1 MKHQCLLPILDHL
14 VPGGVPTLPGHQ
26 TMKEVMRETAL
37 PPVHSA
43 IAKVHQRCKNVMQ
56 SLCMQP
62 STVAQLLC
70 NLVTVSVVYPLHIGV
85 ISSQIMAAP

>member
-14 VPGGVPTLPGHQ
+14 EPGSVPTLPGRQ
-26 TMKEVMRETAL
+26 TMKEIMRETAR

-43 IAKVHQRCKNVMQ
+43 IAKVCQQRKNVMQ
-56 SLCMQP
+56 SLCAQP

-70 NLVTVSVVYPLHIGV
+70 NLVAVSVVYPLHIGV
-85 ISSQIMAAP
+85 ISSQIMTAP

>member
-14 VPGGVPTLPGHQ
+14 EPGGVPTLPGRQ
-26 TMKEVMRETAL
+26 TIKEIMRDTAL
-37 PPVHSA
+37 PLVHAA
-43 IAKVHQRCKNVMQ
+43 IAKVRQRCKNVMQ
-56 SLCMQP
+56 SLCAQP

-70 NLVTVSVVYPLHIGV
+70 NLVVVSVVYPLHIGV

>member
-14 VPGGVPTLPGHQ
+14 EPGGVPTLPGHQ
-26 TMKEVMRETAL
+26 TMKEIIHETAL

-43 IAKVHQRCKNVMQ
+43 IAKVRQQRKNVML
-56 SLCMQP
+56 SLCAQP
-62 STVAQLLC
+62 SNAAQLLC
-70 NLVTVSVVYPLHIGV
+70 NLVMVSVVYPMHIGV

>member
-14 VPGGVPTLPGHQ
+14 EPGSVLTLPGHQ
-26 TMKEVMRETAL
+26 TIKEIMRETAL

-43 IAKVHQRCKNVMQ
+43 IAKVRQQRKNVMQ
-56 SLCMQP
+56 SLCAQL

-70 NLVTVSVVYPLHIGV
+70 NLVAVGVVYPLHIGV
-85 ISSQIMAAP
+85 ISLQIMAAP